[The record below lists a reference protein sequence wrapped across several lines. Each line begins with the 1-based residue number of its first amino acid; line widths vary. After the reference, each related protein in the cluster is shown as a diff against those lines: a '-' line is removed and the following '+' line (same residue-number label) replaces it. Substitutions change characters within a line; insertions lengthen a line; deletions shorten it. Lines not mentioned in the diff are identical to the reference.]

1 MDFKTRASKSLPQ
14 VSHIFLESGLQ
25 KQGEEG
31 REMRTHKTSEALESA
46 APELLDACKIAIE
59 YIAEYCPEIGGHL
72 TALLR
77 AAIAKAEG
85 GAL

>member
-31 REMRTHKTSEALESA
+31 KGMNH
-46 APELLDACKIAIE
+46 ELLN
-59 YIAEYCPEIGGHL
+59 EII
-72 TALLR
+72 R
-77 AAIAKAEG
+77 AAVMLSGLAMLAIIYIV
-85 GAL
+85 ALT